1 MNNDIENLKK
11 RLIYR
16 SQYRGTK
23 EMDKLV
29 GSFVNTYINSFDSK
43 KLNELEKFLT
53 IDDDNL
59 YKFYNNQI
67 DNIEGANEELLRLFK
82 IFVYKKGWRRDWD
95 SNPGKSCPF
104 AGFQDRCFQP
114 LSHLSVSKVL

>member
-23 EMDKLV
+23 EMDKLI
-29 GSFVNTYINSFDSK
+29 GSFVKTHIDNFDLN
-43 KLNELEKFLT
+43 KLNELEKFLS
-53 IDDDNL
+53 IDDDTL
-59 YKFYNNQI
+59 YKFYNNQL

-82 IFVYKKGWRRDWD
+82 TFVYKK
-95 SNPGKSCPF
+95 
-104 AGFQDRCFQP
+104 
-114 LSHLSVSKVL
+114 

>member
-29 GSFVNTYINSFDSK
+29 GSFVNTYINNLDSE
-43 KLNELEKFLT
+43 KLYELEKFLT

-59 YKFYNNQI
+59 YKFYNNQL
-67 DNIEGANEELLRLFK
+67 DNIEDANEELLRLFK
-82 IFVYKKGWRRDWD
+82 TFVYKK
-95 SNPGKSCPF
+95 
-104 AGFQDRCFQP
+104 
-114 LSHLSVSKVL
+114 

>member
-29 GSFVNTYINSFDSK
+29 GSFVSTYINSFDLE

-59 YKFYNNQI
+59 YKFYNNQL
-67 DNIEGANEELLRLFK
+67 DNIDGVNEELLKLFK
-82 IFVYKKGWRRDWD
+82 TYVYKK
-95 SNPGKSCPF
+95 
-104 AGFQDRCFQP
+104 
-114 LSHLSVSKVL
+114 